1 MTKNIR
7 LEIAIIMTPTKLDQ
21 LDDDVSDVSDS
32 SDSSDSSFD
41 EVPEINYT
49 VGLWRSIAC
58 GVVMGSVF
66 HVAVVTTM
74 IVSDYLGYHMTNIS
88 YFD

>member
-7 LEIAIIMTPTKLDQ
+7 FEIATIMTPTKLDQ

-32 SDSSDSSFD
+32 SDSENSED
-41 EVPEINYT
+41 VPGINYT
-49 VGLWRSIAC
+49 CGLWRSIAC